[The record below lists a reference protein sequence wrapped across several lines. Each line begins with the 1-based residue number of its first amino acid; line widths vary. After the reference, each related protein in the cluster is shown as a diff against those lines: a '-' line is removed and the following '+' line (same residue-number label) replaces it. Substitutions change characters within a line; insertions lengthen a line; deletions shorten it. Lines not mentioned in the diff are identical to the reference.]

1 MKVREKTSAQL
12 LQKRK
17 FYMRALVFFTVF
29 MLLAFNLA
37 SWLFLNRMNHY
48 LEQELEKR
56 LKAIANLSAQKI
68 ETDYMD
74 AIYSPEERS
83 LGGLLLRPF
92 LSRLIY
98 DFELESA
105 FIINAQNQVLI
116 DAQNKF
122 PDEQQLT
129 YLEQD
134 STILEEAWSGS
145 LAASPIHIVEGN
157 KFKSVYAPLRNEYFE
172 VSAVLVLEASADF
185 FQLLDLFRR
194 GLILGGL
201 VSLGLIVVFSFFIS
215 WIVSL
220 LIRTHD
226 QMQQSEKLA
235 AMGQM
240 AASMAH
246 EIRNPL
252 GIIKGTADVLK
263 EKYAPKDKSD
273 ELFDFIF
280 AEVQRL
286 NHLVNNFLSFARE
299 PKLNITPQDL
309 NAVIEKVIHAAQR
322 DSQENSG
329 KFLYVPDESL
339 PLVPIDENALQQV
352 LFNLILNAQQAISD
366 ENGEI
371 TVRLDKTQT
380 RKGTFARI
388 SVQDN
393 GEGIEGDVE
402 KIFEPFFTTKS
413 SGSGLGLAISRQLI
427 EKHGGWMEV
436 TSEPGN
442 GTTFFIYLPLK

>member
-1 MKVREKTSAQL
+1 M
-12 LQKRK
+12 
-17 FYMRALVFFTVF
+17 
-29 MLLAFNLA
+29 
-37 SWLFLNRMNHY
+37 
-48 LEQELEKR
+48 
-56 LKAIANLSAQKI
+56 KAIANLSAQKI

-74 AIYSPEERS
+74 AIYSPDERS

-98 DFELESA
+98 DFDLESA
-105 FIINAQNQVLI
+105 FIINSQNQVLI
-116 DAQNKF
+116 DAQSRF

-129 YLEQD
+129 YLDQD
-134 STILEEAWSGS
+134 STILEAAWSGM

-157 KFKSVYAPLRNEYFE
+157 KFKSVYAPLHNEYFE
-172 VSAVLVLEASADF
+172 VSAVLVLEANADF
-185 FQLLDLFRR
+185 FQLLDLFRQ

-201 VSLGLIVVFSFFIS
+201 VSLGLIIVFSFFIS
-215 WIVSL
+215 WMITL

-299 PKLNITPQDL
+299 PKLNITPQNL
-309 NAVIEKVIHAAQR
+309 SVLVERVIHAAQR
-322 DSQENSG
+322 DSQENSASISFSSE
-329 KFLYVPDESL
+329 KEL
-339 PLVPIDENALQQV
+339 PLVAVDENALQQV

-371 TVRLDKTQT
+371 LIKIEKKQT
-380 RKGTFARI
+380 RKGNFARI

-393 GEGIEGDVE
+393 GEGITGDLE
-402 KIFEPFFTTKS
+402 KVFEPFFTTKS
-413 SGSGLGLAISRQLI
+413 SGSGLGLAISKQLI

-436 TSEPGN
+436 ISERGK